1 MGEIATLAG
10 RFYAMDR
17 DNNWE
22 RIAPAYL
29 AMTEGRST
37 KVFSDPLAAIEESY
51 KNKIYDEEF
60 VPTMI
65 TDSQGKPRG
74 VVKEGDSV
82 IFFNF
87 RSDRAREL
95 TKAFVLP
102 GFEKFSRPRY
112 LKDLVFVSLTEYEKD
127 LPLMVA
133 FPPELVTMPL
143 AKIISQAGLKQ
154 LHVAETEKYAHVTFF
169 LNGGQEASFEGEDR
183 VIIPSP
189 AVSAYDQKPEMS
201 ALKIAE
207 KVIKEVEN
215 DKYDFIVLNFAN
227 PDMVA
232 HTGNLPA
239 TIQAV
244 ETVDDL
250 AGQITNKV
258 LARGGVVLITA
269 DHGNA
274 EEVYKLQTGEIDKEH
289 SANPV
294 PLYIIGKDFQG
305 RMSTGAVGKDLSQ
318 VTPAGVLADVAP
330 TILKIMGLK
339 RPDEMTGRSLI

>member
-1 MGEIATLAG
+1 
-10 RFYAMDR
+10 
-17 DNNWE
+17 
-22 RIAPAYL
+22 
-29 AMTEGRST
+29 
-37 KVFSDPLAAIEESY
+37 
-51 KNKIYDEEF
+51 
-60 VPTMI
+60 
-65 TDSQGKPRG
+65 
-74 VVKEGDSV
+74 
-82 IFFNF
+82 
-87 RSDRAREL
+87 
-95 TKAFVLP
+95 
-102 GFEKFSRPRY
+102 
-112 LKDLVFVSLTEYEKD
+112 
-127 LPLMVA
+127 
-133 FPPELVTMPL
+133 
-143 AKIISQAGLKQ
+143 
-154 LHVAETEKYAHVTFF
+154 
-169 LNGGQEASFEGEDR
+169 
-183 VIIPSP
+183 
-189 AVSAYDQKPEMS
+189 MS